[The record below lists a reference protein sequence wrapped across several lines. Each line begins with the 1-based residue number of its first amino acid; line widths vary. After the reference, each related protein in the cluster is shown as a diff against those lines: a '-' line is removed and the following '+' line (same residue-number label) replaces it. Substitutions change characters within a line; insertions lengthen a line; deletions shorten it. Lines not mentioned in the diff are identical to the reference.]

1 MAEAKYIPG
10 VGEVFKGY
18 IPAEVQMAKVT
29 FGAATTADVVVGD
42 TAVYTLWTVTR
53 PIVVFGL
60 WAQTETAWTTSVTA
74 TIGDSTTADL
84 FLADT
89 TMNIAST
96 GAVLIAST
104 GLTVPYVYSAGQDIL
119 LDVNGATAAAGL
131 TNVYIQYAIL
141 ED

>member
-1 MAEAKYIPG
+1 MAQAKFIPG
-10 VGEVFKGY
+10 EGQMISGSV
-18 IPAEVQMAKVT
+18 PAAIETAHLT

-42 TAVYTLWTVTR
+42 TAVYTLWTVSR
-53 PIVVFGL
+53 PIMVYGL
-60 WAQTETAWTTSVTA
+60 WTQTETAWTTSVTG

-84 FLADT
+84 FIADT
-89 TMNIAST
+89 TMAIAST

-104 GLTVPYVYSAGQDIL
+104 ASLPIVYSAAQDIL

-131 TNVYIQYAIL
+131 THVYLKYAVL